1 MYKRITAAVSGHWLV
16 GDLPLS
22 GTRIQEVLND
32 AGTDFLRLFDV
43 EVHAPAK
50 RECVNK
56 LPDVIVPK
64 CKLEFVVIPT
74 SEHEAPEKRWNNRA
88 ARAVFKTFVIVG
100 HCDISGHLHLPS
112 KPANFQ
118 FTLLQQLGR
127 FFALTEASFSFS
139 GMQLSVPLLF
149 VNRDFVSC
157 LHVGSLELAPCQVA
171 ERQSAIHAD
180 QQATEARRMQHLARQ
195 LR

>member
-1 MYKRITAAVSGHWLV
+1 MNKGITAAVSGHWLV
-16 GDLPLS
+16 GHLPLS
-22 GTRIQEVLND
+22 GTRIQEALND
-32 AGTDFLRLFDV
+32 AGTDYLRLFDV

-50 RECVNK
+50 RECITK

-88 ARAVFKTFVIVG
+88 ARAVFKTSLTVG
-100 HCDISGHLHLPS
+100 NCYISGHLHLPS
-112 KPANFQ
+112 KPANFH

-127 FFALTEASFSFS
+127 YFPLTEASFSFS
-139 GMQLSVPLLF
+139 GHGGTQLSVPLLF

-157 LHVGSLELAPCQVA
+157 LHIGAVQPDACQLEEKSDPFLASPC
-171 ERQSAIHAD
+171 
-180 QQATEARRMQHLARQ
+180 
-195 LR
+195 

>member
-1 MYKRITAAVSGHWLV
+1 MRRLDFLFSRGQQMNKEITAAISGHWLV
-16 GDLPLS
+16 GHLPLS
-22 GTRIQEVLND
+22 GTRIQEALND
-32 AGTDFLRLFDV
+32 AGTDFVRLFDV

-50 RECVNK
+50 RECVTK

-64 CKLEFVVIPT
+64 GKLEFVVIPT

-88 ARAVFKTFVIVG
+88 TRAIFKTFVTAG
-100 HCDISGHLHLPS
+100 NCDISGHLHLPS

-118 FTLLQQLGR
+118 FTLLHQLGR

-139 GMQLSVPLLF
+139 GHGGTQLSVPLLF

-157 LHVGSLELAPCQVA
+157 VHVGSLEPDPCQVA
-171 ERQSAIHAD
+171 GGRSAIHAC
-180 QQATEARRMQHLARQ
+180 Q
-195 LR
+195 

>member
-1 MYKRITAAVSGHWLV
+1 MYKGITAAISGHWLV
-16 GDLPLS
+16 GHLPLD
-22 GTRIQEVLND
+22 GTRIQDALND
-32 AGTDFLRLFDV
+32 ARTDFLRLFDV

-50 RECVNK
+50 REYITK

-74 SEHEAPEKRWNNRA
+74 GEHEAPEKRWNNRA
-88 ARAVFKTFVIVG
+88 ARAVFKAFAIVG

-112 KPANFQ
+112 KPNDFQ
-118 FTLLQQLGR
+118 YTLLHQLGR

-139 GMQLSVPLLF
+139 GHGGTELSVPLLF

-157 LHVGSLELAPCQVA
+157 LHVGTLQPDARQVA
-171 ERQSAIHAD
+171 EQFD
-180 QQATEARRMQHLARQ
+180 PPVVLPC
-195 LR
+195 